1 MPLAQQWGGLLAV
14 NYAARPFGVKR
25 GMRVEEAL
33 RLCPQLRTPHV
44 RTIGGDDD
52 GDGAADNDRAQAKVS
67 PLREASQQIFALIES
82 HAPVLERASVDEA
95 YVDVADLVEA
105 EELSRVDREPGMWA
119 VAAGNG
125 AGEWKPDRTDC
136 FDVRLVA
143 AAAVCER
150 LRMAVKERLGF
161 DVSAGIAHT
170 KMLAKLASARHKPNR
185 QTVVPRRAVGALLSS
200 VPLRS
205 VRGLGGKLGEQVA
218 NALPQV
224 DTVAALGSVA
234 ISELSRHFDRA
245 TAEWLHALGTGELD
259 EPVRPCRAPKSLNAL
274 KSFAPTADA
283 PQIRR
288 WLQLLAAE
296 LLERCAADERQ
307 WHRAPATLKVQ
318 WRGELRRDHLS
329 NWTAGRVGELTRE
342 SSRQAPMP
350 PAGRRHVDAL
360 VEVAMR
366 LLLAATDGANAQL
379 PTLTRLGLSCV
390 EFTPLAA
397 TSIASMLRDAA
408 PTTETSSSGGSAG
421 GGSSSAGGGPAS
433 AGGGSSCGSALGKG
447 DQQRSRGAPP

>member
-1 MPLAQQWGGLLAV
+1 MRTILHLDLDCFYAQVESRRLGLAADVPLAVQQWGGLLAV

-67 PLREASQQIFALIES
+67 LDLYREASQQIFALIES

-95 YVDVADLVEA
+95 YVDVTDLVEA

-170 KMLAKLASARHKPNR
+170 KMLAKLASARHKPNQ
-185 QTVVPRRAVGALLSS
+185 QTLLPPSAVHSLLD
-200 VPLRS
+200 PLPVDRL
-205 VRGLGGKLGEQVA
+205 RGLGGKLGDLLRQNGHSLPGCMPNNLQESLLREQQHHE
-218 NALPQV
+218 PQ
-224 DTVAALGSVA
+224 A
-234 ISELSRHFDRA
+234 
-245 TAEWLHALGTGELD
+245 
-259 EPVRPCRAPKSLNAL
+259 
-274 KSFAPTADA
+274 
-283 PQIRR
+283 
-288 WLQLLAAE
+288 
-296 LLERCAADERQ
+296 
-307 WHRAPATLKVQ
+307 
-318 WRGELRRDHLS
+318 
-329 NWTAGRVGELTRE
+329 
-342 SSRQAPMP
+342 QA
-350 PAGRRHVDAL
+350 
-360 VEVAMR
+360 
-366 LLLAATDGANAQL
+366 
-379 PTLTRLGLSCV
+379 
-390 EFTPLAA
+390 
-397 TSIASMLRDAA
+397 
-408 PTTETSSSGGSAG
+408 
-421 GGSSSAGGGPAS
+421 
-433 AGGGSSCGSALGKG
+433 
-447 DQQRSRGAPP
+447 